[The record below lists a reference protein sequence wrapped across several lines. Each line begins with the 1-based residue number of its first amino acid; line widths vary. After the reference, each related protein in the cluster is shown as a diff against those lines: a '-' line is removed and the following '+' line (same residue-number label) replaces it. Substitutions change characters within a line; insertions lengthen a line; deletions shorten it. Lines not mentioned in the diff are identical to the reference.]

1 MVTLSFFRHAKS
13 AWDQPGLSDFERA
26 LAPRG
31 ENAAPRMGRYMAEN
45 DLEPEIVLCSTAK
58 RASQTLELALPEFKS
73 APEVRYVEAL
83 YHAGSQQMFEL
94 VRKLPE
100 TCSHA
105 MLVGHNPGMH
115 ALAFDL
121 TGSGDEALIH
131 RLGMKF
137 PTAAL
142 ATINFDGGW
151 DSVMP
156 GDGKLSCFMVPRELP

>member
-1 MVTLSFFRHAKS
+1 MVTLSLFRHAKS
-13 AWDQPGLSDFERA
+13 AWDQAGLRDFDRA

-31 ENAAPRMGRYMAEN
+31 ENAAPAMGRYMAEN
-45 DLEPEIVLCSTAK
+45 DREPEIVLCSTAK
-58 RASQTLELALPEFKS
+58 RARQTLELALPEFKS
-73 APEVRYVEAL
+73 APEVRYSDAM
-83 YHAGSQQMFEL
+83 YHAGPQQMFEL

-100 TCSHA
+100 TCGRA

-121 TGSGDEALIH
+121 TGSGDEALID

-142 ATINFDGGW
+142 AVIDFDGGW
-151 DSVMP
+151 DAVLP
-156 GDGKLSCFMVPRELP
+156 GDGVLRLFTRPKDLA